1 MSAASQNHSPGPMAL
16 RSVRHAL
23 EQAHIVI
30 WSHLPGAVNAGAEV
44 RLTAM
49 RDGEQV
55 TVDILDRRAA
65 DRVEA
70 ALGSVDQRLRTTV
83 LASA

>member
-1 MSAASQNHSPGPMAL
+1 MSTPSPTDSPARLAL
-16 RSVRHAL
+16 RSVRDAL

-49 RDGEQV
+49 RDGDQV
-55 TVDILDRRAA
+55 TVELLDPRAA
-65 DRVEA
+65 LRVAA
-70 ALGSVDQRLRTTV
+70 ALRRVDDRIRTTV
-83 LASA
+83 CGPY